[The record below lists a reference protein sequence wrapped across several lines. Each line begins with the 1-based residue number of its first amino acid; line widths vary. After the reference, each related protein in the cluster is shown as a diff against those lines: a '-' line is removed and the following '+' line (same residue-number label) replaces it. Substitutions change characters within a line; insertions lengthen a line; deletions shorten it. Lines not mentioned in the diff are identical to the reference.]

1 MTAPSD
7 NNRRDQ
13 TPACATGEH
22 LRLTRDLTAARE
34 RIKRLEEERDA
45 ALAVATD
52 PHALWANW
60 LRGTVT
66 LPAGIGDVRQYQERI
81 TRLEE
86 AGDELFDDVNALRFV
101 LNHRGIYGTMGN
113 SSRAAWTAAKEAKP

>member
-1 MTAPSD
+1 MSD
-7 NNRRDQ
+7 TPRTDAIFQ
-13 TPACATGEH
+13 TLAVGDFVSGEDGDKL
-22 LRLTRDLTAARE
+22 LRYHVETLERDLTAARE
-34 RIKRLEEERDA
+34 RITRLEEERDA

-66 LPAGIGDVRQYQERI
+66 LPAGIGDVRQYQAHI

-86 AGDELFDDVNALRFV
+86 AGDRAI
-101 LNHRGIYGTMGN
+101 LNSYLPDRL
-113 SSRAAWTAAKEAKP
+113 AAWTAAKEAKP